1 MKSVETSSSSVND
14 RTPFMYDSLAAL
26 NNLSISSIDVSFS
39 AVKVRSTTD
48 TSGVGTRKA
57 MPVNLPLVEGSTSPT
72 AFAAPVAEGIMLQAA
87 ARPPRQSLADTPST
101 VFWVAVYEWIVVMRP
116 FSIPTPSFRSTW
128 HNGAK
133 QFVVQEALETMF
145 MVALSYSVWLTPM
158 TNVLS
163 APLPGAEM
171 MTLLAPASMCP
182 CAFSASTKRPVDSMT
197 YSTPRSF
204 QGRAFGPSLLAMTHL
219 TLWPL
224 ALKTSLSST
233 FKVCFIWPC
242 VESYFI

>member
-1 MKSVETSSSSVND
+1 MKSVETSSSSVKE
-14 RTPFMYDSLAAL
+14 RTPFMYEPVAAL
-26 NNLSISSIDVSFS
+26 RSLSISSMEVSFS
-39 AVKVRSTTD
+39 AVKVKSTTE
-48 TSGVGTRKA
+48 TSGVGTRNA
-57 MPVNLPLVEGSTSPT
+57 MPVSFPFKVGNTSPT
-72 AFAAPVAEGIMLQAA
+72 ALAAPVADGIMLQAA
-87 ARPPRQSLADTPST
+87 ARPPRQSFADTPAT

-116 FSIPTPSFRSTW
+116 FSMPTPSFISTW
-128 HNGAK
+128 HNGAR
-133 QFVVQEALETMF
+133 QFVVHEALETMF

-171 MTLLAPASMCP
+171 MTLLAPASMWP

-204 QGRAFGPSLLAMTHL
+204 QGRAFGPSLLAITHL